1 MSGMYNR
8 VDGMGLSIMDI
19 PGLKQL
25 DEKVRST
32 VQSIIQKY
40 AEFEQVALQAPKALD
55 EARRIYAGLRE
66 MNAPPAQIAQAQ
78 EYLAAAER
86 TAAEVAK
93 RGPIDQVI
101 EWVRSVSGKQPTAG
115 MSALPV
121 LLPVWI
127 AGTAVVALYLIT
139 STVKSWDQTRTV
151 RAGLT
156 AGLSPEQIAKLG
168 IGRSPFQI
176 GLFGA
181 TSAITIGVVA
191 AALFFGYKLL
201 KGK

>member
-8 VDGMGLSIMDI
+8 VEGMGLSIMDI

-40 AEFEQVALQAPKALD
+40 AEFEQVALQTPKALD

-101 EWVRSVSGKQPTAG
+101 EWVRSVSGKQSAPG

-139 STVKSWDQTRTV
+139 STLKSWDQTRTV

-181 TSAITIGVVA
+181 TSAVTIGVVA